1 MEKISKNISLY
12 LFHHNLIYENQIEWC
27 QYIITNHMM
36 GFLSFIVLVSLGALV
51 SNFFSSLIFF
61 FFFRFLRS
69 RTGGFHAKTPFG
81 CIVASSLNQ
90 IAFLLLSQVN
100 STKSFLWI
108 LCIPTIIIIF
118 SLSPANN
125 ANLHLSSHEFLSLK
139 PKIYYRVIIT
149 ASFAVLMS
157 YIDIQISACIT
168 AAMISVALLLSLA
181 HLGFGQ
187 Q

>member
-1 MEKISKNISLY
+1 
-12 LFHHNLIYENQIEWC
+12 
-27 QYIITNHMM
+27 MM

-100 STKSFLWI
+100 SKKSFLWI

-168 AAMISVALLLSLA
+168 AAMISDALLLSLA